1 MRLKQLETVK
11 IKDKPYVMVHKRIAH
26 AAENYDYNVKIK
38 SCKYIHELRS
48 WFVEILL
55 EIKWDKDQEFYNI
68 YEGAASEVIGD
79 GMINKSS
86 ALENCYTSAEGKAFA
101 SAGIGIHN
109 GSASGDEMEKA
120 LRQTEVIDKNF
131 ELIQQNLKAYQK
143 KYPDFLVF
151 EEYLNTKTINLDS
164 EQLSQLSKIWNS
176 KAA

>member
-1 MRLKQLETVK
+1 MRLKQLETIK
-11 IKDKPYVMVHKRIAH
+11 IGNKPYVKVDKRIAH

-38 SCKYIHELRS
+38 SCKYIHELKA

-79 GMINKSS
+79 GMVNKSS

-101 SAGIGIHN
+101 SAGIGIHH
-109 GSASGDEMEKA
+109 GTASGDEMEKA
-120 LRQTEVIDKNF
+120 LRQNEIIDKNF
-131 ELIQQNLKAYQK
+131 NLIQQNLKGYQK
-143 KYPDFLVF
+143 RYPDFLAF
-151 EEYLNTKTINLDS
+151 EEHLNSKAINLDS
-164 EQLSQLSKIWNS
+164 EKLSQLSKIWNS